1 MPELPIDFTKRMQN
15 VLLDNATDF
24 FASLKHD
31 APISLRYNS
40 KKIANLPSTERIP
53 WCKNG
58 FYLDSRPSFT
68 LDPLFHAGTYYV
80 QEASS
85 MLIEQ
90 AIKQIVEPNK
100 AIKVLDLC
108 AAPGGKSTHI
118 LDLINDKSLLVS
130 NEVIGSRV
138 SVLQENLLKWGYS
151 NSVVTNLDPKIFG
164 RLEGFFDVILVD
176 APCSGEG
183 LFRKDPKATKEWSL
197 ENANICAMRQ
207 NRIIAD
213 VMPSLKEAGF
223 IIYSTCTYNPAENME
238 QIVNLCELHG
248 FQSVKIKMDPTW
260 NVTEMTENNQIGY
273 QCYPH
278 LVKGEGFFLSLLQ
291 KHSISRQTG
300 KIKKKLAIQ
309 KTLKFDLTNYISDKK
324 DWSVFEAFSNEYSFV
339 DADLVQYIDE
349 IISHIPVKSVGTN
362 FILIKGK
369 DILPTHSLAL
379 SVEVSDKL
387 PRIELDLENTL
398 QYLRKNEFETEYPG
412 DGFNLVCYPE
422 HPWGWVKATSGRFN
436 NKLPSEYRIRNL

>member
-1 MPELPIDFTKRMQN
+1 MSELPLDFTKRMQN
-15 VLLDNATDF
+15 ILLDNAADF
-24 FASLKHD
+24 FASLKQD
-31 APISLRYNS
+31 APISIRYNS
-40 KKIANLPSTERIP
+40 KKITTLPSNERIP

-80 QEASS
+80 QEAGS

-90 AIKQIVEPNK
+90 AMKQIVEPNN

-118 LDLINDKSLLVS
+118 LDLINDKGLLVS

-138 SVLQENLLKWGYS
+138 SVLQENLLKWGRS

-197 ENANICAMRQ
+197 DNANICAMRQ

-213 VMPSLKEAGF
+213 VLPSLKEGGF
-223 IIYSTCTYNPAENME
+223 LIYSTCTYNPAENME
-238 QIVNLCELHG
+238 QIVHLSEMHG
-248 FQSVKIKMDPTW
+248 FKSVKIEMDSAW
-260 NVTEMTENNQIGY
+260 KVAEMNNNNHLGY

-278 LVKGEGFFLSLLQ
+278 LVKAEGFFLALLQ
-291 KHSISRQTG
+291 KQSISRQTG
-300 KIKKKLAIQ
+300 KIKKKLTVQ
-309 KTLKFDLTNYISDKK
+309 KTLKFN
-324 DWSVFEAFSNEYSFV
+324 
-339 DADLVQYIDE
+339 
-349 IISHIPVKSVGTN
+349 
-362 FILIKGK
+362 
-369 DILPTHSLAL
+369 
-379 SVEVSDKL
+379 
-387 PRIELDLENTL
+387 
-398 QYLRKNEFETEYPG
+398 
-412 DGFNLVCYPE
+412 
-422 HPWGWVKATSGRFN
+422 
-436 NKLPSEYRIRNL
+436 